1 MDSSSYTTY
10 IVPVQRGTGRPDE
23 YDEEVKLIKDITKP
37 DKCSIRNVDKVVSD
51 LMTPTMFLRKG
62 RQQKEKI
69 PFHAVSEYRSSPAL
83 DIIELRSDNGRSVFI
98 RIKSRESLNRWV
110 DYLNTFLPPLDNEY
124 EIPDRFRDRSST
136 TTAHNRPKP
145 RKTPRTP
152 GSVQS
157 VVNMVP
163 TTFST
168 PVSTRHF
175 EDSLPPDE
183 DYEVVSYVNYPLPT
197 ENTTEKDYNS
207 LRSTEDSSTSD
218 EDPEGLYHDVDEVEP
233 ETIVN
238 DVIHNRPT
246 NRYPPVPPKRGNSIK
261 TQESPRNGHPNIK
274 DIFQNELK
282 DTLDQRTN
290 SVKPKP
296 SHRRKNIRQADSEI
310 EEARAGRKAECD
322 DEEGAGEGL
331 NVVRRTS
338 AKTSG
343 GPVLTT
349 FKPEVLRRKGTEKSL
364 ENASNRKITIMEDN
378 LPSPRSSTCS
388 SDDEEDPDAPDE
400 TIPKEIYA
408 HNARKAMK
416 CEMEEPDGI
425 TCHAELGQLQN
436 LGIVT
441 TQYGACISDIPAN
454 LQRKFLHGDKIIS
467 INGQRIKDASFAR
480 SIIETS
486 ECKMVKVTVLRLFK
500 GHFIELERE
509 TIGGSEELG
518 FGLHNGPEIKYIA
531 PGTMF
536 AKQATGDMMAEKR
549 CITHIERKFI
559 APGTTTKEVNVA
571 LRNAGHKFYIILQ
584 PVEFM
589 KELMS

>member
-1 MDSSSYTTY
+1 MNRVGDAYLFFWTGDLKNQRFIMDSSSYTTY

-69 PFHAVSEYRSSPAL
+69 PFHAVSE
-83 DIIELRSDNGRSVFI
+83 
-98 RIKSRESLNRWV
+98 ESLNRWV

-124 EIPDRFRDRSST
+124 EIPDTCRDRSST
-136 TTAHNRPKP
+136 NTAHNRPKP

-218 EDPEGLYHDVDEVEP
+218 DDPEGLYHDVDEVEP

-274 DIFQNELK
+274 DIFQSELK

-296 SHRRKNIRQADSEI
+296 SHRRKNIRQGDSEI

-378 LPSPRSSTCS
+378 LPSPQLPPCS
-388 SDDEEDPDAPDE
+388 SDDEEDPNAPDE

-486 ECKMVKVTVLRLFK
+486 ECKM
-500 GHFIELERE
+500 
-509 TIGGSEELG
+509 
-518 FGLHNGPEIKYIA
+518 IKYIA